1 MYTAETD
8 YLDLK
13 STEERFGTFQGV
25 MRPIL
30 LTVLGAMLYLR
41 EGWLVGNS
49 GLLGAL
55 AIIFAAYCIT
65 GTTAL
70 SISSIATNVRVRPG
84 GAFAIIAQALGVEA
98 GGAIGIP
105 LFFAQTASA
114 SMYLFAFTEAWAYLF
129 PSHPVQLVLL
139 VALLGLAILS
149 WTSTSL
155 AFKAQALM
163 LLIVILAIGSAFL
176 GLFDG
181 SVRSPQWLG
190 EAKEASFGQAF
201 GIFFPAATGMMV
213 GVGMSGVLKNPRES
227 IPRGT
232 LSAWGI
238 TLVVYVAAAFWYSL
252 IADPETLMRDKTV
265 MIREALWGPLVIF
278 GLLCSTLMATLSS
291 LVAAPRLLHAMA
303 LQRAVPFGGWL
314 EQSSASGLPR
324 NALLVTL
331 VLAGLLLLTGS
342 LDAIAPVVTS
352 FFIVT
357 YLAVN
362 LVVVLEQRLGM
373 ISFRP
378 TFEIPPV
385 VPLFGLVV
393 CMIGLMIC
401 SRGFGLIELLVVLGI
416 YVGLQRQKLHTPWE
430 TARSGIAVTVAG
442 WAAKRA
448 STMERTERAW
458 KPDLL
463 VPVENLE
470 EAEDLHPLLRAVSR
484 HNGSVKLVG
493 LRDDPQL
500 HESLVEVQRG
510 FAEEGIY
517 ATSTVLD
524 GGDFTRGTLVAM
536 DAMRGSFFT
545 PNMVVLD
552 GSRREQAEIQTIL
565 DHCRSL
571 KLGLALY
578 LPPPNE
584 AKLKADKVAVWL
596 SERSPHWRLKFQHN
610 SNVDL
615 PVLMA
620 YLLTKTSGGSLRL
633 GTVLPDSIPTEPA
646 MDFLGRVI
654 DRGRLPAACSREIFR
669 GDFKEV
675 LRTGDQADLNVL
687 GLAHRVELP
696 WLCDIRDASGGACL
710 FLVDSGRESLLA

>member
-1 MYTAETD
+1 MTSEISEQNTSAG
-8 YLDLK
+8 
-13 STEERFGTFQGV
+13 TEERFDTFQGV
-25 MRPIL
+25 LRPIL

-41 EGWLVGNS
+41 EGWLVGNC
-49 GLLGAL
+49 GLAGAL
-55 AIIFAAYCIT
+55 LIICAAYCIT

-129 PSHPVQLVLL
+129 PTHPILWVLL
-139 VALLGLAILS
+139 VAMIGLSVLS

-163 LLIVILAIGSAFL
+163 LLIVVLALGSAFL
-176 GLFDG
+176 GILQG
-181 SVRSPQWLG
+181 PIRGPVWIG
-190 EAKEASFGQAF
+190 EATEASFGEAF
-201 GIFFPAATGMMV
+201 AIFFPAATGMMV
-213 GVGMSGVLKNPRES
+213 GVGMSGVLDKPRRS

-238 TLVVYVAAAFWYSL
+238 TLVVYITAAFWYAL
-252 IADPETLMRDKTV
+252 VADPQTLIEDKTV
-265 MIREALWGPLVIF
+265 MIRHALWEPLVIF
-278 GLLCSTLMATLSS
+278 GLICSTLMATLSS

-303 LQRAVPFGGWL
+303 LQRAVPFGSWL
-314 EQSSASGLPR
+314 EKSSASGLPR

-331 VLAGLLLLTGS
+331 ALAALLLLTGS

-378 TFEIPPV
+378 TFEIPPLI
-385 VPLFGLVV
+385 PLLGLAACTIGLMVCSPGFGLV
-393 CMIGLMIC
+393 
-401 SRGFGLIELLVVLGI
+401 ELLVVLGI
-416 YVGLQRQKLHTPWE
+416 YLGLQRQKLHTPWE
-430 TARSGIAVTVAG
+430 TARSGIAVTIAG

-448 STMERTERAW
+448 SRMERTERAW

-463 VPVENLE
+463 VPVVDLD
-470 EAEDLHPLLRAVSR
+470 EAEALVPLLKTVTH
-484 HNGSVKLVG
+484 HNGSVKLIGVKADQALNNG
-493 LRDDPQL
+493 LL
-500 HESLVEVQRG
+500 HLKSSLAASG
-510 FAEEGIY
+510 LY

-524 GGDFTRGTLVAM
+524 GSDYAQGTMLAM
-536 DAMRGSFFT
+536 DAMRGAFFT
-545 PNMVVLD
+545 PNMVVVD
-552 GSRREQAEIQTIL
+552 GSRHAQSEIQAIL
-565 DHCRSL
+565 DHCRISN
-571 KLGLALY
+571 LGMALY
-578 LPPPNE
+578 LHPPDE
-584 AKLKADKVAVWL
+584 GQFKAEKVSVWL
-596 SERSPHWRLKFQHN
+596 SERSPHWPLEFQHN

-620 YLLTKTSGGSLRL
+620 YLLVKTSAGDLRL
-633 GTVLPDSIPTEPA
+633 ATVLPDDIEVAPA

-654 DRGRLPAACSREIFR
+654 ERGRLPARCTQEIFR

-675 LRTGDQADLNVL
+675 LRSSNQADINVL
-687 GLAHRVELP
+687 GLAQEIDLES
-696 WLCDIRDASGGACL
+696 LLDIRDASGGACL
-710 FLVDSGRESLLA
+710 FLHDSGQESLLA